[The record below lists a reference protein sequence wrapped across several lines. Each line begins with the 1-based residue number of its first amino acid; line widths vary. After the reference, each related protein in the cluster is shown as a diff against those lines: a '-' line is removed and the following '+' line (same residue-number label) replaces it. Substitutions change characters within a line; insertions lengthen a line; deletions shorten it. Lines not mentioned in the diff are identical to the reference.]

1 MNLKNLDDS
10 SLIAMCIENPTN
22 KRCIG
27 ELVQRYG
34 AFIMQAVTWTLRRFT
49 GSANDDREDLFQEV
63 VVSLFENKCIRLKNF
78 DSSKAGFATYL
89 SAIAKNRVINH
100 LRRLKKGNVDLTDS
114 FEDSSPGVDLI
125 AETNELLDKIHDVVP
140 TLSTGERLFYYLYFK
155 EFMPPENI
163 AKLLGISIDSVYS
176 KKAKLI
182 DKLKT
187 KMKPILQKDLRLL

>member
-22 KRCIG
+22 KRYIG

-34 AFIMQAVTWTLRRFT
+34 PFIMQTVTWTLRRFT
-49 GSANDDREDLFQEV
+49 GSADDDREDLFQEV
-63 VVSLFENKCIRLKNF
+63 VVSLFENKCVRLKNF

-89 SAIAKNRVINH
+89 SVIAKNRVINH

-114 FEDSSPGVDLI
+114 FEDSSPGIDLI
-125 AETNELLDKIHDVVP
+125 AETNELLDKIHAVVP
-140 TLSTGERLFYYLYFK
+140 TLSAGERLFYYLYFK